1 MAAVAARRTALSLG
15 AAGACSQSVYMPWA
29 GDRRIVAGTLLG
41 CVTMRRAGWGKVLGL
56 VIGGWASVAS
66 AATPQQVS
74 HGRFQ
79 QVPVYLPEGRTQRVV
94 VWFDGGREPVRTVAR
109 IDALRAQGALVAR
122 VDVARLHQVLARE
135 GGASCAFGAGDVEN
149 FSRWFQAY
157 LHVPGYHLP
166 LIGGDGEG
174 AELAYAVAA
183 QADTQVFAGLLT
195 TGFCP
200 DHARERQVC
209 GAGSSHGRLQP
220 AELNFPWLD
229 AAGGSH
235 CTVGNAAVFVRK
247 VAMGRQ
253 FQRTDSGDELP
264 GLLAAAEVIGAQKGV
279 SLAPPPDALKGL
291 PVVEVA
297 ASKPG
302 DTFAIFV
309 SGDGGWAGLD
319 KEVAAALAEAG
330 VPVVGVDSLRYFWT
344 ARTPEGFARDLERI
358 AAHYSQQWQRKR
370 VVLVGFSQGADVL
383 PAAINQLSP
392 AVRDSVAM
400 IGLMSV
406 GRNADYEFHVSNW
419 LGGGG
424 GGRPIAPEIARLPIG
439 KTVCLYGEDDD
450 DALCPSLPAGN
461 AQIVKLPGDHH
472 FKGDYDRL
480 AQTLL
485 EHLPAR

>member
-1 MAAVAARRTALSLG
+1 
-15 AAGACSQSVYMPWA
+15 
-29 GDRRIVAGTLLG
+29 
-41 CVTMRRAGWGKVLGL
+41 MRRAGWKVLVLVL
-56 VIGGWASVAS
+56 VIGGWASMAW
-66 AATPQQVS
+66 AATPPAAAPQQLT

-79 QVPVYLPEGRTQRVV
+79 QVPVYLPPGKTQRVV
-94 VWFDGGREPVRTVAR
+94 VWFDGGRERARTRQR
-109 IDALRAQGALVAR
+109 IDALRAQGALVAQ
-122 VDVARLHQVLARE
+122 VDVARLRQALARE
-135 GGASCAFGAGDVEN
+135 GAGSCAFGAGDVEN

-195 TGFCP
+195 VGFCP
-200 DHARERQVC
+200 DHAREREVC
-209 GAGSSHGRLQP
+209 GAGSGHGRLQP
-220 AELNFPWLD
+220 AELGFPWLD
-229 AAGGSH
+229 AAGGER
-235 CTVGNAAVFVRK
+235 CTVGNAAAFVRK

-253 FQRTDSGDELP
+253 FQRTDSGDALP
-264 GLLAAAEVIGAQKGV
+264 GLLAAAQVIGAQKGV
-279 SLAPPPDALKGL
+279 SLAPPPDDLKGL
-291 PVVEVA
+291 PVVEVT

-319 KEVAAALAEAG
+319 KEVAAALGEAG
-330 VPVVGVDSLRYFWT
+330 VSVVGVDSLRYFWT

-358 AAHYSQQWQRKR
+358 ATHYSQQWQRKR
-370 VVLVGFSQGADVL
+370 VLLVGFSQGADVL

-392 AVRDSVAM
+392 AVRDRVAM

-406 GRNADYEFHVSNW
+406 GKTADYEFHVSNW

-424 GGRPIAPEIARLPIG
+424 GGVPIAPEIARLPAG
-439 KTVCLYGEDDD
+439 KTLCLYGEDDD
-450 DALCPSLPAGN
+450 DALCPSLPASS
-461 AQIVKLPGDHH
+461 AQVIKLPGDHH

-485 EHLPAR
+485 AHLPAR

>member
-1 MAAVAARRTALSLG
+1 
-15 AAGACSQSVYMPWA
+15 
-29 GDRRIVAGTLLG
+29 
-41 CVTMRRAGWGKVLGL
+41 MRRAGWGKVLGL
-56 VIGGWASVAS
+56 VIGGWASMAA

-79 QVPVYLPEGRTQRVV
+79 QVPVYLPDGHPQRVV
-94 VWFDGGREPVRTVAR
+94 VWFDGGHEGERSRGR
-109 IDALRAQGALVAR
+109 IDALRAQGALVAQ
-122 VDVARLHQVLARE
+122 VDVARLRQVLAKE
-135 GGASCAFGAGDVEN
+135 GSGTCAFGAGDVEN

-200 DHARERQVC
+200 DHARERKVC

-220 AELNFPWLD
+220 AELNFPWLN
-229 AAGGSH
+229 AAGERH
-235 CTVGNAAVFVRK
+235 CTAGNAAAFVRK
-247 VAMGRQ
+247 VAMGRD
-253 FQRTDSGDELP
+253 FQRTADGDDLP
-264 GLLAAAEVIGAQKGV
+264 GLLAAAQVVGAQKGV

-291 PVVEVA
+291 PVVEVP

-319 KEVAAALAEAG
+319 KEVAAALGEAG

-358 AAHYSQQWQRKR
+358 ASHYSQQWQRKR

-392 AVRDSVAM
+392 ATRANVAM

-406 GRNADYEFHVSNW
+406 GKNADYEFHVSNW

-424 GGRPIAPEIARLPIG
+424 GGIPIAPEIAKLPAG
-439 KTVCLYGEDDD
+439 KTLCLYGEDDD
-450 DALCPSLPAGN
+450 DALCPSLPPGN
-461 AQIVKLPGDHH
+461 AQVIKLPGDHH

-485 EHLPAR
+485 DHLPAR

>member
-1 MAAVAARRTALSLG
+1 
-15 AAGACSQSVYMPWA
+15 
-29 GDRRIVAGTLLG
+29 
-41 CVTMRRAGWGKVLGL
+41 MRRASVGAVLGL
-56 VIGGWASVAS
+56 VMGGLATVAG
-66 AATPQQVS
+66 AAPVTQVS

-79 QVPVYLPEGRTQRVV
+79 DIPVYLPAGHPQRVV
-94 VWFDGGREPVRTVAR
+94 VWFDGGGERARTQQR
-109 IDALRAQGALVAR
+109 IEALQAQGALVAQ
-122 VDVARLHQVLARE
+122 VDVARLRKVLARE
-135 GGASCAFGAGDVEN
+135 RSGDCAFGAGDVEN
-149 FSRWFQAY
+149 FSRYFQAF

-166 LIGGDGEG
+166 LIGGDGQG
-174 AELAYAVAA
+174 AGLAYAVAA

-200 DHARERQVC
+200 DHARQREVC
-209 GAGSSHGRLQP
+209 GAGSSHGRLLP

-229 AAGGSH
+229 AAGGEH
-235 CTVGNAAVFVRK
+235 CAAGSAAAFVRK

-253 FQRTDSGDELP
+253 FQRTDDGDALP
-264 GLLAAAEVIGAQKGV
+264 GLLAAAQVIGAQQGV
-279 SLAPPPDALKGL
+279 SLAPPPDDLKGL

-297 ASKPG
+297 PAKPG

-319 KEVAAALAEAG
+319 KEVAAALGEAG
-330 VPVVGVDSLRYFWT
+330 VAVVGVDSLRYFWT
-344 ARTPEGFARDLERI
+344 ARTPQGFARDLERI
-358 AAHYSQQWQRKR
+358 MRHYSQQWQRKR

-383 PAAINQLSP
+383 PAAINQMSP
-392 AVRDSVAM
+392 AARGSVAM

-424 GGRPIAPEIARLPIG
+424 DGTPIAPEIARLPAG
-439 KTVCLYGEDDD
+439 RTLCLYGQDDG

-461 AQIVKLPGDHH
+461 AQVIGLPGDHH

-480 AQTLL
+480 ARTLL
-485 EHLPAR
+485 EQLQQR